1 MSLSVDLI
9 GLCSLMLI
17 RPPACCCLDCK
28 KRRPEKIIYLD
39 RASMSL
45 NFLPSSNAACADGA
59 MCLQPLVTR
68 GSVSLELIHNL

>member
-9 GLCSLMLI
+9 GICSLMLI

-28 KRRPEKIIYLD
+28 KKRTEKIIYLD
-39 RASMSL
+39 TASMSV
-45 NFLPSSNAACADGA
+45 NFLLASNACACA
-59 MCLQPLVTR
+59 MCLHPLVAR